1 MTKQKSE
8 PIVSIIRAKQ
18 PNYKVVADII
28 VEKSLSIN
36 IEKYKVKKK
45 I

>member
-1 MTKQKSE
+1 MTKQQRE

-18 PNYKVVADII
+18 PNYKVVANII

-36 IEKYKVKKK
+36 IEKNKIKK
-45 I
+45 